1 MTRTE
6 LSVAQLWRRLCS
18 SEARSDYEEGVILK
32 ISIFEWTRETRFL
45 LEGKLAHEWV
55 HEAEKA
61 WHSMEQARNGKHI
74 VIDLCGVSFVDRAGE
89 ELLEMAAGA
98 GAILIG
104 ADPMMR
110 TLIEEIKARVAQR
123 GTAKQPLNLVLVLI
137 LSGLMATLAI
147 GCSLVL

>member
-1 MTRTE
+1 MAR
-6 LSVAQLWRRLCS
+6 QLAKGLPIPLAS
-18 SEARSDYEEGVILK
+18 HKEAVILK

-55 HEAEKA
+55 LEAEKA
-61 WHSMEQARNGKHI
+61 WSTIERARNGRHI
-74 VIDLCGVSFVDRAGE
+74 VIDLCGVSFVDRSGE
-89 ELLEMAAGA
+89 QLLEKAAGA

-110 TLIEEIKARVAQR
+110 SLIEEIKARVAQR
-123 GTAKQPLNLVLVLI
+123 GTARQPVNMLLVLFLC
-137 LSGLMATLAI
+137 GLLATLVV